1 MSKEKTNAKGPAI
14 GSAFKEEKLGQMS
27 EREIMLRLW
36 KYMRPYSKTF
46 FICLLFLPLI
56 SGLSL
61 IQPHL
66 LQIAIDDYL
75 VPGKSEGMTW
85 IFVAFASA
93 IVLQAGAYYLQIYLM
108 QLAGQNALRDLR
120 QDLFEH
126 VQGRAIRFFNRHPIG
141 RLMARM
147 TTDIESLQ
155 EAVSSGLV
163 TMIGDLFTL
172 TLIVIILFS
181 KSWKLTLISFAV
193 VPFLIILASIFRY
206 FLSKAFREIRVRIA
220 RLYSYL
226 QESITGMSVIQLF
239 VRESVSA
246 KEYED
251 INASFRASNFDS
263 IRYDALLYSVV
274 EMVGSVTIGVI
285 IWYGTGQVLQD
296 AVTLGAL
303 VAFIEYMQKFFV
315 PIRDLAQKYN
325 LFLSAVASSERIFV
339 LLDDD
344 DSLENGDQEMPMAGE
359 SGYSLAFENV
369 SFAYL
374 SQEDEASE
382 EDKDWIIRD
391 LSFKV
396 NPGEKIALV
405 GHTGAGKTTLIRLAL
420 RLYDPTKGRITING
434 IDIKTLDINAYRKAF
449 AVVLQDVFLFTGSV
463 KENIRLWSPDI
474 SDAQVIASAKD
485 VYAHRLI
492 EGFSDGYDHKIS
504 ERGKNLSAGERQLI
518 AFARALAHTPEILIL
533 DEATANVDTE
543 TEALIQNAV
552 EKMLTRQTSL
562 VIAHRLSTIQNADRI
577 LVLHKGELLQ
587 EGPHEEL
594 VKQEGHYQML
604 YKLQYATQ
612 DT

>member
-1 MSKEKTNAKGPAI
+1 MSNKKADSKGPAI
-14 GSAFKEEKLGQMS
+14 GSAFKEEKVRTLSDSQ
-27 EREIMLRLW
+27 IMKRLW
-36 KYMRPYSKTF
+36 QYMKPYSFTF
-46 FICLLFLPLI
+46 FLCLILLPI
-56 SGLSL
+56 MSGLSL
-61 IQPHL
+61 VQPKL
-66 LQIAIDDYL
+66 LQMAIDEYL
-75 VPGKSEGMTW
+75 VPGQLEGITW
-85 IFVAFASA
+85 IFVAFGAA
-93 IVLQAGAYYLQIYLM
+93 IILQAGAFYLQIYLM
-108 QLAGQNALRDLR
+108 QLAGQRALRDLR
-120 QDLFEH
+120 QDVFDH

-172 TLIVIILFS
+172 TMIVIILFS
-181 KSWKLTLISFAV
+181 LSWKLTLISFAA
-193 VPFLIILASIFRY
+193 VPILIILASIFRY
-206 FLSKAFREIRVRIA
+206 FLSKAFREIRIRIA

-246 KEYED
+246 KEYEE
-251 INASFRASNFDS
+251 INVSFRSSNYDS

-274 EMVGSVTIGVI
+274 EMVGSVTIGII
-285 IWYGTGQVLQD
+285 IWYGSGQVLVDD
-296 AVTLGAL
+296 AVTLGVL

-344 DSLENGDQEMPMAGE
+344 DQLENGNEPMPKAPF
-359 SGYSLAFENV
+359 SLAFENV
-369 SFAYL
+369 SFAYN
-374 SQEDEASE
+374 ENE
-382 EDKDWIIRD
+382 WIIRD
-391 LSFKV
+391 LSFQV
-396 NPGEKIALV
+396 NVGEKIALV
-405 GHTGAGKTTLIRLAL
+405 GHTGSGKTTLIRLAL

-434 IDIKTLDINAYRKAF
+434 IDIRNLDMAEYRKAF

-463 KENIRLWSPDI
+463 RDNISLSNPEI
-474 SDAQVIASAKD
+474 SDEQVIASAKD
-485 VYAHRLI
+485 VFAHRVI
-492 EGFSDGYDHKIS
+492 SRFDDGYDHQIS

-518 AFARALAHTPEILIL
+518 AFARALAHTPEVLIL

-552 EKMLTRQTSL
+552 EKMLERQTSL

-594 VKQEGHYQML
+594 LKEDGHYKTL
-604 YKLQYATQ
+604 YHLQYATQ
-612 DT
+612 ELARDNNI

>member
-1 MSKEKTNAKGPAI
+1 MSDKKTESKGPAI
-14 GSAFKEEKLGQMS
+14 GSAFKEENKRTLTDGQ
-27 EREIMLRLW
+27 IMRRLW
-36 KYMRPYSKTF
+36 RYMVPYSFTF
-46 FICLLFLPLI
+46 FLCLILLPII

-61 IQPHL
+61 IQPKL
-66 LQIAIDDYL
+66 LQVAIDDYL
-75 VPGKSEGMTW
+75 VPGKFEGITW
-85 IFVAFASA
+85 IFVAFVAA
-93 IVLQAGAYYLQIYLM
+93 IILQAGAYYLQIYLM
-108 QLAGQNALRDLR
+108 QVAGQRALRDLR
-120 QDLFEH
+120 QDVFDH

-181 KSWKLTLISFAV
+181 LSWKLTLISFAA
-193 VPFLIILASIFRY
+193 VPILIILASIFRY
-206 FLSKAFREIRVRIA
+206 FLSKAFREIRLRIA

-251 INASFRASNFDS
+251 INISFRSSNYDS

-274 EMVGSVTIGVI
+274 EMIGSVTIGVI
-285 IWYGTGQVLQD
+285 IWYGSGQVLVDD
-296 AVTLGAL
+296 AVTLGVL

-344 DSLENGDQEMPMAGE
+344 DQLENGSGKMPEAP
-359 SGYSLAFENV
+359 YALAFENV
-369 SFAYL
+369 SFAYN
-374 SQEDEASE
+374 DE
-382 EDKDWIIRD
+382 DWIIRD
-391 LSFKV
+391 LSFNV
-396 NPGEKIALV
+396 DPCEKIALV
-405 GHTGAGKTTLIRLAL
+405 GHTGSGKTTLIRLAL
-420 RLYDPTKGRITING
+420 RLYDPTKGRITLNG
-434 IDIKTLDINAYRKAF
+434 IDIRTLDMAEYRKAF

-463 KENIRLWSPDI
+463 RDNIGLSNPEI
-474 SDAQVIASAKD
+474 SEEQIIESSKD
-485 VYAHRLI
+485 VFAHRI
-492 EGFSDGYDHKIS
+492 ISRFEDGYDHKIS

-518 AFARALAHTPEILIL
+518 AFARALAHKPEVLIL

-543 TEALIQNAV
+543 TEALIQDAV
-552 EKMLTRQTSL
+552 ENMLKRQTSL

-577 LVLHKGELLQ
+577 IVLHKGQILQ

-594 VKQEGHYQML
+594 LKEEGHYKTL
-604 YKLQYATQ
+604 YHLQYAVQETKKGPE
-612 DT
+612 DIDA